1 MYASVMIDMQATQC
15 VERKLRIRHYLNG
28 GIFMIERAEE
38 LKGKNG
44 KIFGTSKYMEDL
56 NIKHYIY
63 CLAHTLSKTIIKC

>member
-1 MYASVMIDMQATQC
+1 
-15 VERKLRIRHYLNG
+15 
-28 GIFMIERAEE
+28 MIERAEE

-63 CLAHTLSKTIIKC
+63 GSVCTNKADDAHAIMPRLKTAAESARKRL